1 MNERGLDTENRG
13 DRLREALED
22 DRLLLLDGAMGTLI
36 YSRGVFLNE
45 CYEELNITRPE
56 LVRGIHEAYARAG
69 ADLLETNTYGGN
81 PVKLSAHGLDDQTE
95 ELNRA
100 AAQLARDVAGDRA
113 WVLGAIGPLGIRI
126 EPWGPTSREE
136 TERYFAR
143 QVTGLAD
150 GGVDG
155 FVLETFSDLDELE
168 AAFRAV
174 RSVSNLPTIAQISV
188 GIDGSTSYGTTVE
201 TFAEHMERAKPDVV
215 GLNCAIGPAAMLEA
229 VERLARATRYPVS
242 ALPNAGLPR
251 MVAGRAMYLSSPDY
265 MGRYARRMVEAG
277 ARLVGGCCGTTPDH
291 IRMARQAI
299 DATRPR
305 SAVTV
310 QVSEHLSRETG
321 EEPQPLAERSPL
333 GAALAR
339 DRFLVTAEIIPPRG
353 WDPVE
358 MLAESR
364 RLRDA
369 GADAVHV
376 LDTPLA
382 KSRMGV
388 IPAALLIEKE
398 VGVETV
404 FHYTCRDRNMLGMH
418 SDLLG
423 AAAAGLRN
431 ILVVTGDPPVA
442 GAYPDSTAV
451 FDIDS
456 IGLTNL
462 VHHLNQGLD
471 PGGESIGRPTR
482 FVIGVALSHGARD
495 LESELRRFYWKVDAG
510 ADFAVTQPVF
520 DARQLLEVLDAL
532 GDLRLPTLAGVWPLV
547 SLRSAE
553 YLANEVPG
561 IRVPEEV
568 VERMRHAQQRG
579 PDAARE
585 EGISIALEVCEAIRD
600 SVDGIQVNF
609 PRNGRQ
615 SVLRVIEAIRSVP
628 RGREE
633 DAN

>member
-1 MNERGLDTENRG
+1 MTEQRPGTEDRG
-13 DRLREALED
+13 DGLRKALED
-22 DRLLLLDGAMGTLI
+22 DRLLVLDGAMGTLL

-45 CYEELNITRPE
+45 CYEELNVTRPE

-69 ADLLETNTYGGN
+69 ADLLETNSYCGN

-100 AAQLARDVAGDRA
+100 AAQLARDVAGDRT

-136 TERYFAR
+136 AEHYFVR
-143 QVTGLAD
+143 QVTGLAE

-155 FVLETFSDLDELE
+155 FILETFSDLDELE

-174 RSVSNLPTIAQISV
+174 RAVSTLPTIAQMSV
-188 GIDGSTSYGTTVE
+188 GSDGSTSYGTTVE
-201 TFAEHMERAKPDVV
+201 TFAEHMERTKPDAV
-215 GLNCAIGPAAMLEA
+215 GLNCAVGPAAMLEA
-229 VERLARATRYPVS
+229 VERLAHATRLPVS

-265 MGRYARRMVEAG
+265 MGRYAQRMVEAG

-291 IRMARQAI
+291 IRMVRQAI
-299 DATRPR
+299 DLTRPP

-310 QVSEHLSRETG
+310 QVSEHMSRETG
-321 EEPQPLAERSPL
+321 EEPQPLAERSTL
-333 GAALAR
+333 GAALAS

-369 GADAVHV
+369 GADAIHV

-388 IPAALLIEKE
+388 IPAALLIEKDA
-398 VGVETV
+398 GVETV
-404 FHYTCRDRNMLGMH
+404 FHYTCRDRNMLGMQ

-431 ILVVTGDPPVA
+431 ILVVTGDPPVT

-495 LESELRRFYWKVDAG
+495 LDSELRRFHWKVDAG

-520 DARQLLEVLDAL
+520 DASQFLEILDAL
-532 GDLRLPTLAGVWPLV
+532 EDLHIPILAAIWPLV

-561 IRVPEEV
+561 IQVPEEV

-579 PDAARE
+579 PDGARE
-585 EGISIALEVCEAIRD
+585 EGVSIALEVCEAIRD
-600 SVDGIQVNF
+600 RVDGFQVNF
-609 PRNGRQ
+609 PRNGRE
-615 SVLRVIEAIRSVP
+615 SVLKVIEAIRP
-628 RGREE
+628 DPPGRKE